1 MSDAFIYD
9 HLRTPRGRGR
19 PDGKLHEVPPIELL
33 TQVLRQIRDRND
45 LPTERVD
52 DVVMGCAREEIGII
66 KVVGARMLH
75 DVIDRAIQ
83 VFGAM
88 GLTDDTPLELMYR
101 HARAARIYDGPD
113 EVHVQSVAKRLLAR
127 YKQPGASVD
136 FASMS

>member
-1 MSDAFIYD
+1 MQGHVFESAA
-9 HLRTPRGRGR
+9 
-19 PDGKLHEVPPIELL
+19 
-33 TQVLRQIRDRND
+33 QIQSCRLMTLSAARALDQG
-45 LPTERVD
+45 LE
-52 DVVMGCAREEIGII
+52 AREEIGII

-127 YKQPGASVD
+127 YKDGSPGVD
-136 FASMS
+136 FAALS